1 MLRAP
6 ASPTSAARRATRR
19 RVRASGGHGWPER
32 ASGDGARATPM
43 PRSGQYWRSPERLD
57 PVGTSVGRGGKGLVA
72 PHRFRPATRAVRSGR
87 RDRGL
92 LEHSPT
98 PAFSSPLAMT
108 SPTRT
113 FCNPGSARGSIRTL
127 ERPKLQPRKITNPS
141 TNTPPPPYYPGEQ
154 KHLSPRARPLAGLP
168 VCAVRPRTR
177 SPRRVHPWFPPAGI
191 CSAKSAGLPSAT
203 SSGRCAPAAVWWCR
217 LPSSRHKPR
226 AVPTARPRG
235 TAPSGSDPRLVP
247 RNAPWA
253 GRGRLRRLF
262 PVRGRRPIF

>member
-1 MLRAP
+1 
-6 ASPTSAARRATRR
+6 
-19 RVRASGGHGWPER
+19 
-32 ASGDGARATPM
+32 M
-43 PRSGQYWRSPERLD
+43 PRSGQYWRNPERLE

-98 PAFSSPLAMT
+98 PASSSPLAMT

-168 VCAVRPRTR
+168 VCDVRSGAHPGGRFSRGCRPQKPAPRN
-177 SPRRVHPWFPPAGI
+177 PPACRPGRTPGDAHPRPAR
-191 CSAKSAGLPSAT
+191 SAAGHPSAT
-203 SSGRCAPAAVWWCR
+203 DPKWPRQAAPAGPA
-217 LPSSRHKPR
+217 R
-226 AVPTARPRG
+226 AEVTG
-235 TAPSGSDPRLVP
+235 FS
-247 RNAPWA
+247 
-253 GRGRLRRLF
+253 
-262 PVRGRRPIF
+262 